1 MGVAETSFLCIIL
14 TVIKSY
20 KMVVVPLYSK
30 QEETL
35 IEYGKKLTV
44 LDVVPQE
51 YIVSFEVKPM
61 SYKPEWQSV
70 FHMTPGG
77 DMGYAE
83 RNSAFFV
90 DSYGVLFIM
99 SPINGTTQST
109 ETTVLPLISWT
120 KLEVSQLKTNGKFIY
135 SISINETIVYTT
147 VNNDAQN
154 FSNVVV
160 YAADVYYSP
169 QNGSIRYLSISD
181 PVQETTFDIEP
192 LVNITYKGVL
202 KSKLLSLG
210 LSLNLSS
217 NLNTSSLTFK
227 PDSSLLTFNMTI
239 SYFFPIFFANISES
253 KKIDFE
259 KNDGLHHKYMWTGSL
274 KCKETLT
281 HEINANLDEAKIP
294 TKSNFT
300 LEVPVEISLQN
311 YLGKRWTQFRTFRTN
326 FSFLYNQ
333 KLNIPRHPK
342 ALPESYGRGIYWDST
357 NSHIYV
363 CKNQHVISTKTAC
376 YYSNNL
382 GALWAAIDVSIG
394 SIIGHHSIT
403 RELYAVHRNQ
413 KTYLMFHNTFQKW
426 FSLNDDD
433 FYKYSAR
440 YINPN
445 MRKNLEGDNEKVVV
459 LGLNEWKGDADGIYF
474 RKFINDSWVQRV
486 KWKI

>member
-202 KSKLLSLG
+202 KRAAMHG
-210 LSLNLSS
+210 AIAPAMHGAI
-217 NLNTSSLTFK
+217 T
-227 PDSSLLTFNMTI
+227 
-239 SYFFPIFFANISES
+239 
-253 KKIDFE
+253 
-259 KNDGLHHKYMWTGSL
+259 
-274 KCKETLT
+274 
-281 HEINANLDEAKIP
+281 KIP
-294 TKSNFT
+294 VISIQSNK
-300 LEVPVEISLQN
+300 EHVEI
-311 YLGKRWTQFRTFRTN
+311 GFFREF
-326 FSFLYNQ
+326 
-333 KLNIPRHPK
+333 
-342 ALPESYGRGIYWDST
+342 
-357 NSHIYV
+357 
-363 CKNQHVISTKTAC
+363 
-376 YYSNNL
+376 
-382 GALWAAIDVSIG
+382 
-394 SIIGHHSIT
+394 
-403 RELYAVHRNQ
+403 
-413 KTYLMFHNTFQKW
+413 
-426 FSLNDDD
+426 
-433 FYKYSAR
+433 
-440 YINPN
+440 
-445 MRKNLEGDNEKVVV
+445 
-459 LGLNEWKGDADGIYF
+459 
-474 RKFINDSWVQRV
+474 
-486 KWKI
+486 